1 MTVRLIMI
9 VALLCGLGVAVSAQ
23 ALTQEEADR
32 AVKVMSERDAQQAH
46 GQSGQLEDCL
56 PYSSPSNRF
65 SKEFLDCVSRNQTAV
80 NAKEAEK
87 QQAETEQ
94 ALEAM
99 RRNSPSHSGWSYQRC
114 VIKNVPDAQNDLSAR
129 TIDQDCQQYPYYA
142 KELGTDFFGYK
153 TADECTLDS
162 GKKTASRIA
171 YILIKR
177 ACDGLYP

>member
-1 MTVRLIMI
+1 MKAFTAA
-9 VALLCGLGVAVSAQ
+9 VALVGVMASGVASSAVI
-23 ALTQEEADR
+23 TQEEIQRIYDSQTQVAAERKAADEVATQR
-32 AVKVMSERDAQQAH
+32 
-46 GQSGQLEDCL
+46 
-56 PYSSPSNRF
+56 
-65 SKEFLDCVSRNQTAV
+65 
-80 NAKEAEK
+80 
-87 QQAETEQ
+87 
-94 ALEAM
+94 ALERM
-99 RRNSPSHSGWSYQRC
+99 RANSPSHSGWSYQRC

>member
-1 MTVRLIMI
+1 MPVRFIPI
-9 VALLCGLGVAVSAQ
+9 AALLCGFGIAVSAQ
-23 ALTQEEADR
+23 ALTQEQADR
-32 AVKVMSERDAQQAH
+32 AVKAMSERDAQQAH
-46 GQSGQLEDCL
+46 GPSGQLEDCS

-65 SKEFLDCVSRNQTAV
+65 SSEFFDCISRNQTLE
-80 NAKEAEK
+80 NATKAEK
-87 QQAETEQ
+87 QKAETEQ

-114 VIKNVPDAQNDLSAR
+114 VIKNIPNAQNDLSAR
-129 TIDQDCQQYPYYA
+129 TMDQNCQQYPYYA